1 MFELGSAVIVLLFWC
16 AFALIAYTYLG
27 YPLLVS
33 VLSRYRAWPWGQEC
47 VFPKVS
53 IIMAVHNGAA
63 TLKEKIDHL
72 LDLDYPAELVELL
85 VVSDGSTDGT
95 NEILQKLQNS
105 RVQSWALEE
114 HRGKAVALNQAIK
127 HATGEIL
134 LFVDIRPRLEK
145 QALAR
150 LMRNFFDPQ
159 VGAVGG
165 ELFLRDG
172 NHDASSAAVGNLYWR
187 YEQWI
192 RRCEAKVDSAVGL
205 YGGFYAVRR
214 SLATELPAGTI
225 LDDML
230 QPLNVVR
237 QGYRC
242 VLDQGA
248 RVWDT
253 WPKAAGDEF
262 RRKVRT
268 LAGNFQ
274 LLQLAPWLLT
284 SQNRVRF
291 QLVSHKL
298 LRLLVPFAFITTL
311 LASGILAARP
321 FYAAMLGIQALAL
334 LLGLIG
340 QRVSLGYLRGISGPA
355 SALLLLNVA
364 AVVGLYRYVT
374 KGNDL
379 WRIWVSPGANTSATT
394 PSQSSQ

>member
-1 MFELGSAVIVLLFWC
+1 VVIVLLFWC
-16 AFALIAYTYLG
+16 AFALIAYAYLG
-27 YPLLVS
+27 YPVLVS
-33 VLSRYRAWPWGQEC
+33 LLSRYRARPWAQKC

-72 LDLDYPAELVELL
+72 LELDYPTELIELL

-95 NEILQKLQNS
+95 NEILEKLTNP
-105 RVQSWALEE
+105 RVRTWILEG
-114 HRGKAVALNQAIK
+114 HRGKAVALNQAIR
-127 HATGEIL
+127 HANGEVL
-134 LFVDIRPRLEK
+134 LFVDIRPRLER
-145 QALAR
+145 QALAS
-150 LMRNFFDPQ
+150 LMRNFFDPK

-192 RRCEAKVDSAVGL
+192 RTCEAKVDSAIGL

-214 SLATELPAGTI
+214 ALATELPAGTI

-248 RVWDT
+248 KVWDT

-298 LRLLVPFAFITTL
+298 LRLLVPFALITTL
-311 LASGILAARP
+311 VTSGILAARP
-321 FYAAMLGIQALAL
+321 FYAAMFAIQALAFV
-334 LLGLIG
+334 LGLIG
-340 QRVSLGYLRGISGPA
+340 QKVSLGYLRGISGPA

-364 AVVGLYRYVT
+364 AVVGLYRYIT

-379 WRIWVSPGANTSATT
+379 WRIWVSPGANANTSATT
-394 PSQSSQ
+394 PSRGSQ